1 MQIEGRLEKCKNY
14 WAVSIPLLLIYTQ
27 GKNKKEAL
35 MMAKDAIECLVEE
48 KNFKV
53 TVCLRSDSSTFNI
66 RTNDESQLMAFI
78 LRQQRLHYKSSIKDI
93 MTRLKLKSPQSYRRY
108 ERGQVKPNLNQF
120 SKFLRAINSD
130 LELVLKI

>member
-53 TVCLRSDSSTFNI
+53 DVYLGSDSSTFNVSA
-66 RTNDESQLMAFI
+66 NDESQLMAFI
-78 LRQQRLHYKSSIKDI
+78 LRQQRLHHKSSIKDV
-93 MTRLKLKSPQSYRRY
+93 MTRLKLKSPQSYSRY
-108 ERGQVKPNLNQF
+108 EKGQAKPNLNQF
-120 SKFLRAINSD
+120 SKLLRAINNN